1 VTACSAKQKEFIQV
15 LADAIEACNSTTEW
29 RRQRHALKNSKKKAD
44 PHTDAYLVSGSNP
57 SSGSMLDDM
66 EFTTELSL
74 RTQRHQPKPKLV
86 TARRRSLRA
95 EHCLQITLDIS
106 EGEIYHDNFEDDY
119 GSGYDD
125 STISTFDDRAVSQPA
140 TASYTDTE
148 TQTETLTQEQM
159 QATEAT
165 EWAGTPYKVYM
176 ENMAP
181 EITDTVLKHALRYC
195 GPVNGVKFMRSYSSS
210 RVSTALSTSNPI
222 ILSRETLLEKFGIK
236 SEVREFK
243 AALANEE
250 KGYSKSFVLPKNPL
264 AVLASVKRRVIKKSI
279 ITVRLLYGMV

>member
-1 VTACSAKQKEFIQV
+1 VTACLATQKEFIQV

-66 EFTTELSL
+66 QFTTELSL
-74 RTQRHQPKPKLV
+74 RTRTHKPKPKLIE
-86 TARRRSLRA
+86 ARRRSLRA

-106 EGEIYHDNFEDDY
+106 EGEIYNDSFDDDY
-119 GSGYDD
+119 GTGYDD
-125 STISTFDDRAVSQPA
+125 STISTFDDIAVSQPA
-140 TASYTDTE
+140 TASYTDTQ
-148 TQTETLTQEQM
+148 TVTETLTKEQIQAQES
-159 QATEAT
+159 AD
-165 EWAGTPYKVYM
+165 WAATPYKVYM

-210 RVSTALSTSNPI
+210 RVSTALSASNPI
-222 ILSRETLLEKFGIK
+222 ILSSETLLEKFGIK
-236 SEVREFK
+236 SEARESK

-250 KGYSKSFVLPKNPL
+250 KGHSKSYVLPKNPL

-279 ITVRLLYGMV
+279 ITVRM

>member
-1 VTACSAKQKEFIQV
+1 VTACLATQKEFIQV

-66 EFTTELSL
+66 QFTTELSL
-74 RTQRHQPKPKLV
+74 RTQRHKPKPKLIE
-86 TARRRSLRA
+86 ARRRSLRA

-106 EGEIYHDNFEDDY
+106 EGEMYHDSFEDDY

-148 TQTETLTQEQM
+148 TQELTQEQG
-159 QATEAT
+159 QAQEAA
-165 EWAGTPYKVYM
+165 EWAATPYKVYM

-210 RVSTALSTSNPI
+210 RVSTALSASNPI
-222 ILSRETLLEKFGIK
+222 ILSSETLLEKFGIK
-236 SEVREFK
+236 SEARESK

-250 KGYSKSFVLPKNPL
+250 KGHSKSFVLPKNPL

-279 ITVRLLYGMV
+279 ITVRL